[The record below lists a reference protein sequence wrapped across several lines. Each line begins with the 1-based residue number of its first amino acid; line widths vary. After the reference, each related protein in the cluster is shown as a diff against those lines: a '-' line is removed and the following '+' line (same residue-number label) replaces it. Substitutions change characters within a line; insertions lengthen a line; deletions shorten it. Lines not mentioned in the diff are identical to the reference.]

1 MVLWWDCGVREIIL
15 LMKIERFE
23 DVVAWQKARELNK
36 ELFRDFKVS
45 RDFTF
50 RDQILR
56 ASLSITNNI
65 AEGFE
70 RGGKKELRQFL
81 VIARGSAAEV
91 RSMLYTAIDN
101 HYLTAE
107 RGIQLIN
114 QITVVGKLLT
124 GFIKSSAPTPKTI
137 PQSHNPTIG
146 PSR

>member
-1 MVLWWDCGVREIIL
+1 MREIIMF
-15 LMKIERFE
+15 MKIDRFE
-23 DVVAWQKARELNK
+23 DVIAWQKARELNK
-36 ELFRDFKVS
+36 ALFAEFKIS

-70 RGGKKELRQFL
+70 RGSKKELRQFL

-91 RSMLYTAIDN
+91 RSMIYIAIDK
-101 HYLTAE
+101 HYLSNEKAT
-107 RGIQLIN
+107 RFIN
-114 QITVVGKLLT
+114 QITDIGKLLT
-124 GFIKSSAPTPKTI
+124 GFIKSLAPTPITI

-146 PSR
+146 LSR